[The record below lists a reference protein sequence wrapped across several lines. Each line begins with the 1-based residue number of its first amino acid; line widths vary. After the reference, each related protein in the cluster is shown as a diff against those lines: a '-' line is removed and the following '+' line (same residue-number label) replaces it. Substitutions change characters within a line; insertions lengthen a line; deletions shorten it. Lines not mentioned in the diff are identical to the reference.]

1 VNFVV
6 VELVDETTMHL
17 LASIGIFYFFVEIIF
32 SEKNHGNGIN
42 EPMLCFGNNAFSKS
56 NQKV

>member
-6 VELVDETTMHL
+6 LELVDETTMHL
-17 LASIGIFYFFVEIIF
+17 LASIGIFYLFVEII
-32 SEKNHGNGIN
+32 SNEKKCGNGIN